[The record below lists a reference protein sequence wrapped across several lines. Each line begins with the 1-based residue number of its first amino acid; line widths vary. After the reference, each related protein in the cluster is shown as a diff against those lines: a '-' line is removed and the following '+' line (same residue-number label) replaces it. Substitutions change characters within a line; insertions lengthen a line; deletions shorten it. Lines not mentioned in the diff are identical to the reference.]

1 MLKQHVLVELKQ
13 FVQAVT
19 SHRGS
24 PKKLTNS
31 SLLRS
36 SFHLLEDLP
45 AAREIIFEYFSLV
58 AEVAVQNYV
67 ANANVDYATG
77 LPIRQ
82 GKQGGGGGG
91 GPSSSNNV
99 PTQPTVIE
107 DSSWSA
113 VQEALENLV
122 IKGPPA
128 WGPVIA
134 SWSLD
139 LVGKLSD
146 KYTKRKMSIVAACNY
161 WLNCGAMRGLLTLI
175 SLSFRKLT
183 NAEKETCV
191 ETLLAA
197 FQRYSLSFDWVVARL
212 GGCFPLSIISQ
223 ILQCSLKRFAEDY
236 RCRFDSELG
245 ILDYLSFAHEQEL
258 KQALTDLLKDGF
270 NPKKSLDACIIP
282 FLLVMA
288 TFADALLQNLV
299 VVFLEM
305 YNDDLRLTIIQKT
318 PLWMSNKL
326 FAEMQPSLNSLALRL
341 KSNGSQLLIAVSQ
354 MAEQYAWCQ
363 DFLEYTLQDLEQVV
377 LNATVCPLMN
387 DLATEDSKY
396 LLWKSC
402 LSANIFQQQTAVRLL
417 LIVSTQHSHIYYQ
430 TISELLRKSY
440 VANPNGLGAVIRIIG
455 GQSGVVEFPCI
466 KPGLQMVL
474 EEVLLQEQFKHTR
487 LVNDDQSEAL
497 NTFKNLN
504 MLTKMQ
510 KKNSFQYMKQSLLP
524 NVLNDCLPKI
534 LQILE
539 VTVTKVNLRMNKLTE
554 AAGAAK
560 RAEAQSNSNHE
571 LSRERKKV
579 KVGAMDLEAEAMDVE
594 SAEDDTKIII
604 GVPLF
609 DSDDSEDEEKDAN
622 RRILAHT
629 IIDLLNTIEAG
640 LKGTVMRTTEV
651 LKLSVLSV
659 KYFFLALTEK
669 SAVSR
674 SAAVNRAYLLLAR
687 QCSARKAARS
697 ACIRELVEG
706 ALFYYGYLFG
716 QFEEPEVNQLEI
728 PEHEMVLLQ
737 NQRHSLGPN
746 ANRTVL
752 HAGVIGRGLRPDV
765 TAKEQT
771 GCPAETQTLLLKALD
786 ACCTV
791 AEKQNSVEGYSMIS
805 LLLVEMVSTDVMYNG
820 LPFPDEEFT
829 KVTMERDLM
838 IRRAFSTSPV
848 LWALL
853 GFIAAHR
860 PALCFSS
867 VLLRAM
873 CATCLHQWRAKNVNK
888 FQPFDPSDELMRCTQ
903 KLLQL
908 LAMGQLLPPPLSN
921 LHVIIKH
928 FEPPE
933 IALLLKEC
941 IWNYLKDHVPSPA
954 LFHVDN
960 NELHWR
966 NPHLSKI
973 PPQYVDT
980 LRNLMQKKLTKLGQH
995 YYQMF
1000 IMPEL
1005 NDANAAQVGL
1015 AESTANKGELE
1026 LVK

>member
-19 SHRGS
+19 SHRGNQ
-24 PKKLTNS
+24 KKLTNT

-82 GKQGGGGGG
+82 GKQGGGG
-91 GPSSSNNV
+91 SSSTSNV

-122 IKGPPA
+122 VKGPSA

-175 SLSFRKLT
+175 SLSFRKLSNT
-183 NAEKETCV
+183 EKESCV
-191 ETLLAA
+191 ETLL
-197 FQRYSLSFDWVVARL
+197 D
-212 GGCFPLSIISQ
+212 
-223 ILQCSLKRFAEDY
+223 
-236 RCRFDSELG
+236 
-245 ILDYLSFAHEQEL
+245 
-258 KQALTDLLKDGF
+258 
-270 NPKKSLDACIIP
+270 
-282 FLLVMA
+282 
-288 TFADALLQNLV
+288 
-299 VVFLEM
+299 
-305 YNDDLRLTIIQKT
+305 NDDLRQTIIQKS
-318 PLWMSNKL
+318 PLWMSNKM

-341 KSNGSQLLIAVSQ
+341 KSNGAQVLIAVSQ
-354 MAEQYAWCQ
+354 MAEQFAWCQ
-363 DFLEYTLQDLEQVV
+363 DFLEYTMQDLEQVV

-387 DLATEDSKY
+387 DLATEESKY

-402 LSANIFQQQTAVRLL
+402 LNANIFQQQTAVRLL

-440 VANPNGLGAVIRIIG
+440 LANPNGLGAIIRIIG
-455 GQSGVVEFPCI
+455 GQSGVVEFPSI

-474 EEVLLQEQFKHTR
+474 EAVLLQEQFKHTR
-487 LVNDDQSEAL
+487 LANENQSEAL

-510 KKNSFQYMKQSLLP
+510 KRHTFQYMKQSLLP

-539 VTVTKVNLRMNKLTE
+539 VTVTKVILRMNKLE
-554 AAGAAK
+554 EEVG
-560 RAEAQSNSNHE
+560 QNSNKQNNE
-571 LSRERKKV
+571 FNSERKK
-579 KVGAMDLEAEAMDVE
+579 KKTIGADVGAESMDVDN
-594 SAEDDTKIII
+594 AENDTKVII
-604 GVPLF
+604 GIPLF
-609 DSDDSEDEEKDAN
+609 DTDDGEEEETDTK

-640 LKGTVMRTTEV
+640 LKGAVMRTTEV
-651 LKLSVLSV
+651 LKLSILSV
-659 KYFFLALTEK
+659 RYFFLALTEK
-669 SAVSR
+669 SHISR

-716 QFEEPEVNQLEI
+716 QYEEPEANQLDI

-752 HAGVIGRGLRPDV
+752 HAGVIGRGLRSDCI
-765 TAKEQT
+765 AKDQK

-791 AEKQNSVEGYSMIS
+791 ADKQNSVEGYSMIS
-805 LLLVEMVSTDVMYNG
+805 LMLVEMVSTDVMYNG

-888 FQPFDPSDELMRCTQ
+888 FQPFDPNDELMHCTK

-941 IWNYLKDHVPSPA
+941 VWNYLKDHVPSPA

-960 NELHWR
+960 NDLHWR
-966 NPHLSKI
+966 NPHMSRT

-1005 NDANAAQVGL
+1005 NDSDTTQANL
-1015 AESTANKGELE
+1015 AESAMSKGEVE
-1026 LVK
+1026 IIKA

>member
-1 MLKQHVLVELKQ
+1 MLKQHVLVELKH

-19 SHRGS
+19 SHRGN
-24 PKKLTNS
+24 PKKLKNNT
-31 SLLRS
+31 LLRS
-36 SFHLLEDLP
+36 SLHLLEDLP
-45 AAREIIFEYFSLV
+45 SAREIIFEYFSIV

-67 ANANVDYATG
+67 ANANVDFSTG
-77 LPIRQ
+77 LPLRP
-82 GKQGGGGGG
+82 GKKGN
-91 GPSSSNNV
+91 GPSSANNNV
-99 PTQPTVIE
+99 PTQPSVME

-122 IKGPPA
+122 VKGPSA

-134 SWSLD
+134 AWSLD

-183 NAEKETCV
+183 NAEKEACV

-212 GGCFPLSIISQ
+212 GGCFPLSIITQ
-223 ILQCSLKRFAEDY
+223 ILLCSLKRFAEDY
-236 RCRFDSELG
+236 RCRFDSEIS

-258 KQALTDLLKDGF
+258 KQALNDLLKDGF
-270 NPKKSLDACIIP
+270 NPKKTLDACIIP

-288 TFADALLQNLV
+288 TIADALLQNLV
-299 VVFLEM
+299 VVFLKM
-305 YNDDLRLTIIQKT
+305 YNDDLRQTIIQKA
-318 PLWMSNKL
+318 PLWMSNKI

-341 KSNGSQLLIAVSQ
+341 KSNGAKLLIAVSQ
-354 MAEQYAWCQ
+354 MADQYTWCQ

-396 LLWKSC
+396 LLWKTC
-402 LSANIFQQQTAVRLL
+402 LSANIFEQQTAVRLL

-430 TISELLRKSY
+430 TISELLRKCY
-440 VANPNGLGAVIRIIG
+440 LANSNGLGAVIRIIA
-455 GQSGVVEFPCI
+455 GQSGVVEFPGI

-474 EEVLLQEQFKHTR
+474 EDVLLQEQFKHTR
-487 LVNDDQSEAL
+487 LGMDAQSGAL

-510 KKNSFQYMKQSLLP
+510 NKHSFQCMKQSLLP
-524 NVLNDCLPKI
+524 NILNDCLPKI

-539 VTVTKVNLRMNKLTE
+539 VTVTKVVLRMKKKATE
-554 AAGAAK
+554 TSTEK
-560 RAEAQSNSNHE
+560 FKESSNNSNGGDINAE
-571 LSRERKKV
+571 KK
-579 KVGAMDLEAEAMDVE
+579 KLKADARAEAMDVDNSDE
-594 SAEDDTKIII
+594 DTKIII
-604 GVPLF
+604 GIPLT
-609 DSDDSEDEEKDAN
+609 DPDEKEEEENDAK

-640 LKGTVMRTTEV
+640 LKGTVIRTTEV
-651 LKLSVLSV
+651 LKLAILSV

-669 SAVSR
+669 SSISR
-674 SAAVNRAYLLLAR
+674 SSAVNRAYSLLAR
-687 QCSARKAARS
+687 QCSARKAART

-716 QFEEPEVNQLEI
+716 QYEEPDVDQLEI
-728 PEHEMVLLQ
+728 PEHEMVLQQ
-737 NQRHSLGPN
+737 NQRHSLGQS
-746 ANRTVL
+746 ANRTIL
-752 HAGVIGRGLRPDV
+752 HAGVIGRGLRPDFI
-765 TAKEQT
+765 AKAQK
-771 GCPAETQTLLLKALD
+771 GCPAVTQTLLLKALD
-786 ACCTV
+786 ACCTS
-791 AEKQNSVEGYSMIS
+791 ADNRNSVEGYSMIS

-838 IRRAFSTSPV
+838 IRRAFTTSPV

-888 FQPFDPSDELMRCTQ
+888 YQSVDPSDELMLCTK

-921 LHVIIKH
+921 LHVIIQH

-960 NELHWR
+960 NDLHWR
-966 NPHLSKI
+966 NPHMSKI

-980 LRNLMQKKLTKLGQH
+980 LRNIMQKKLTKLGQH

-1005 NDANAAQVGL
+1005 NDTNAATL
-1015 AESTANKGELE
+1015 EETTISKGVEE
-1026 LVK
+1026 NTIKA

>member
-13 FVQAVT
+13 FIQAVT
-19 SHRGS
+19 NHNGN
-24 PKKLTNS
+24 PKKLPNS

-36 SFHLLEDLP
+36 CFRLLEDLP
-45 AAREIIFEYFSLV
+45 AAREIILEYFSIV
-58 AEVAVQNYV
+58 AEVAVQNYL
-67 ANANVDYATG
+67 ANANVDYTTG

-82 GKQGGGGGG
+82 GKQGA
-91 GPSSSNNV
+91 GPSSSNNAT
-99 PTQPTVIE
+99 TQLAVIE
-107 DSSWSA
+107 DSNWAA

-122 IKGPPA
+122 VKGPPA

-146 KYTKRKMSIVAACNY
+146 RYTKRKMSIIAACNY

-183 NAEKETCV
+183 NSEKETCV
-191 ETLLAA
+191 ETLLGA

-212 GGCFPLSIISQ
+212 GGCFPLSIISH
-223 ILQCSLKRFAEDY
+223 ILQCSLKRFADDY

-258 KQALTDLLKDGF
+258 KQALTELLKDGF

-282 FLLVMA
+282 FLLLMA
-288 TFADALLQNLV
+288 TYADALLQNLV
-299 VVFLEM
+299 IVFLEI
-305 YNDDLRLTIIQKT
+305 YSDDLRNTIIQKT
-318 PLWMSNKL
+318 PLWMSNKV
-326 FAEMQPSLNSLALRL
+326 FAEMQPSLNSLTLRL
-341 KSNGSQLLIAVSQ
+341 KSNGAHLLIAVSQ
-354 MAEQYAWCQ
+354 MAEQYTWCQ
-363 DFLEYTLQDLEQVV
+363 DFLEYNLQDLEQVV

-396 LLWKSC
+396 LLWKNC

-440 VANPNGLGAVIRIIG
+440 VTNPNGLGAVIRIIG

-474 EEVLLQEQFKHTR
+474 EDVLLQEQFKHTR
-487 LVNDDQSEAL
+487 LITSDQSEAL

-504 MLTKMQ
+504 TLTKMQ
-510 KKNSFQYMKQSLLP
+510 KKNSFQYMKQNLLP

-539 VTVTKVNLRMNKLTE
+539 VTLTKVILHMNKL
-554 AAGAAK
+554 
-560 RAEAQSNSNHE
+560 AEANSAKAIKVAQNIKNVSNSEIGSDN
-571 LSRERKKV
+571 KKV
-579 KVGAMDLEAEAMDVE
+579 KYAAADAEVEAMDVE
-594 SAEDDTKIII
+594 NTDEDTKLIVGI
-604 GVPLF
+604 PLH
-609 DSDDSEDEEKDAN
+609 DSDESEEEENDAG

-629 IIDLLNTIEAG
+629 IIDLLNTIDVG
-640 LKGTVMRTTEV
+640 LKGTVIRTTEI
-651 LKLSVLSV
+651 LKLSILSV

-669 SAVSR
+669 SSISR
-674 SAAVNRAYLLLAR
+674 SAAVNRAYLLLTR
-687 QCSARKAARS
+687 QCVARKAART

-716 QFEEPEVNQLEI
+716 QYEEPEVDQLEI

-752 HAGVIGRGLRPDV
+752 HTGVIGRGLRPDLATKQQKV
-765 TAKEQT
+765 
-771 GCPAETQTLLLKALD
+771 CPTEMQTLLLKALD

-791 AEKQNSVEGYSMIS
+791 ADKQNSVEGYSMIS

-838 IRRAFSTSPV
+838 IRRAFTTSPV

-888 FQPFDPSDELMRCTQ
+888 FQPFDPNDELMRCTQ

-966 NPHLSKI
+966 NPHMSKI

-980 LRNLMQKKLTKLGQH
+980 LRNLMQKKLTKLGEH

-1005 NDANAAQVGL
+1005 NEAHVGQVGPVDL
-1015 AESTANKGELE
+1015 MANKTEL
-1026 LVK
+1026 

>member
-19 SHRGS
+19 SHRGNQ
-24 PKKLTNS
+24 KKLTNT

-82 GKQGGGGGG
+82 GKQGGGG
-91 GPSSSNNV
+91 SSSTSNV

-122 IKGPPA
+122 VKGPSA

-175 SLSFRKLT
+175 SLSFRKLSNT
-183 NAEKETCV
+183 EKESCV

-270 NPKKSLDACIIP
+270 NPKKTLDACIIP

-305 YNDDLRLTIIQKT
+305 YNDDLRQTIIQKS
-318 PLWMSNKL
+318 PLWMSNKM

-341 KSNGSQLLIAVSQ
+341 KSNGAQVLIAVSQ
-354 MAEQYAWCQ
+354 MAEQFAWCQ
-363 DFLEYTLQDLEQVV
+363 DFLEYTMQDLEQVV

-387 DLATEDSKY
+387 DLATEESKY

-402 LSANIFQQQTAVRLL
+402 LNANIFQQQTAVRLL

-440 VANPNGLGAVIRIIG
+440 LANPNGLGAIIRIIG
-455 GQSGVVEFPCI
+455 GQSGVVEFPSI

-474 EEVLLQEQFKHTR
+474 EAVLLQEQFKHTR
-487 LVNDDQSEAL
+487 LANENQSEAL

-510 KKNSFQYMKQSLLP
+510 KRHTFQYMKQSLLP

-539 VTVTKVNLRMNKLTE
+539 VTVTKVILRMNKLE
-554 AAGAAK
+554 EEVG
-560 RAEAQSNSNHE
+560 QNSNKQNNE
-571 LSRERKKV
+571 FNSERKK
-579 KVGAMDLEAEAMDVE
+579 KKTIGADVGAESMDVDN
-594 SAEDDTKIII
+594 AENDTKVII
-604 GVPLF
+604 GIPLF
-609 DSDDSEDEEKDAN
+609 DTDDGEEEETDTK

-640 LKGTVMRTTEV
+640 LKGAVMRTTEV
-651 LKLSVLSV
+651 LKLSILSV
-659 KYFFLALTEK
+659 RYFFLALTEK
-669 SAVSR
+669 SHISR

-716 QFEEPEVNQLEI
+716 QYEEPEANQLDI

-752 HAGVIGRGLRPDV
+752 HAGVIGRGLRSDCI
-765 TAKEQT
+765 AKDQK

-791 AEKQNSVEGYSMIS
+791 ADKQNSVEGYSMIS
-805 LLLVEMVSTDVMYNG
+805 LMLVEMVSTDVMYNG

-888 FQPFDPSDELMRCTQ
+888 FQPFDPNDELMHCTK

-941 IWNYLKDHVPSPA
+941 VWNYLKDHVPSPA

-960 NELHWR
+960 NDLHWR
-966 NPHLSKI
+966 NPHMSRT

-1005 NDANAAQVGL
+1005 NDSDTTQANL
-1015 AESTANKGELE
+1015 AESAMSKGEVE
-1026 LVK
+1026 IIKA

>member
-19 SHRGS
+19 SHRGNQ
-24 PKKLTNS
+24 KKLTNT

-82 GKQGGGGGG
+82 GKQGGGG
-91 GPSSSNNV
+91 SSSTSNV

-122 IKGPPA
+122 VKGPSA

-175 SLSFRKLT
+175 SLSFRKLSNT
-183 NAEKETCV
+183 EKESCV
-191 ETLLAA
+191 ETLL
-197 FQRYSLSFDWVVARL
+197 D
-212 GGCFPLSIISQ
+212 
-223 ILQCSLKRFAEDY
+223 
-236 RCRFDSELG
+236 
-245 ILDYLSFAHEQEL
+245 
-258 KQALTDLLKDGF
+258 
-270 NPKKSLDACIIP
+270 
-282 FLLVMA
+282 
-288 TFADALLQNLV
+288 
-299 VVFLEM
+299 
-305 YNDDLRLTIIQKT
+305 NDDLRQTIIQKS
-318 PLWMSNKL
+318 PLWMSNKM

-341 KSNGSQLLIAVSQ
+341 KSNGAQVLIAVSQ
-354 MAEQYAWCQ
+354 MAEQFAWCQ
-363 DFLEYTLQDLEQVV
+363 DFLEYTMQDLEQVV

-387 DLATEDSKY
+387 DLATEESKY

-402 LSANIFQQQTAVRLL
+402 LNANIFQQQTAVRLL

-440 VANPNGLGAVIRIIG
+440 LANPNGLGAIIRIIG
-455 GQSGVVEFPCI
+455 GQSGVVEFPSI

-474 EEVLLQEQFKHTR
+474 EAVLLQEQFKHTR
-487 LVNDDQSEAL
+487 LANENQSEAL

-510 KKNSFQYMKQSLLP
+510 KRHTFQYMKQSLLP

-539 VTVTKVNLRMNKLTE
+539 VTVTKVILRMNKLE
-554 AAGAAK
+554 EEVG
-560 RAEAQSNSNHE
+560 QNSNKQNNE
-571 LSRERKKV
+571 FNSERKK
-579 KVGAMDLEAEAMDVE
+579 KKTIAADVGAEAMDVDN
-594 SAEDDTKIII
+594 AENDTKVII
-604 GVPLF
+604 GIPLF
-609 DSDDSEDEEKDAN
+609 DTDDGEEEETDTK

-651 LKLSVLSV
+651 LKLSILSV
-659 KYFFLALTEK
+659 RYFFLALTEK
-669 SAVSR
+669 SHISR

-716 QFEEPEVNQLEI
+716 QYEEPEANQLDI

-752 HAGVIGRGLRPDV
+752 HAGVIGRGLRSDCI
-765 TAKEQT
+765 AKDQK

-791 AEKQNSVEGYSMIS
+791 ADKQNSVEGYSMIS
-805 LLLVEMVSTDVMYNG
+805 LMLVEMVSTDVMYNG

-888 FQPFDPSDELMRCTQ
+888 FQPFDPNDELMHCTK

-941 IWNYLKDHVPSPA
+941 VWNYLKDHVPSPA

-960 NELHWR
+960 NDLHWR
-966 NPHLSKI
+966 NPHMSRT

-1005 NDANAAQVGL
+1005 NDSDTTQANL
-1015 AESTANKGELE
+1015 AESAMSKGEVE
-1026 LVK
+1026 IIKA

>member
-13 FVQAVT
+13 FVQSVT
-19 SHRGS
+19 NHHGN

-45 AAREIIFEYFSLV
+45 AAREIIFEYFALI

-67 ANANVDYATG
+67 ANVNVDFSTG
-77 LPIRQ
+77 LPLRQ
-82 GKQGGGGGG
+82 GKQGA
-91 GPSSSNNV
+91 GPSSSSNV

-107 DSSWSA
+107 DSNWTA

-122 IKGPPA
+122 VKGPSA
-128 WGPVIA
+128 WGPIIA

-183 NAEKETCV
+183 NAEKEACV
-191 ETLLAA
+191 ETLLGA
-197 FQRYSLSFDWVVARL
+197 FQRYALSFDWVVARL

-223 ILQCSLKRFAEDY
+223 ILQCSLKRFADDY

-270 NPKKSLDACIIP
+270 NPKKTLDACIIP

-305 YNDDLRLTIIQKT
+305 YNDDLRQTIIQKT
-318 PLWMSNKL
+318 PLWMSNKI

-341 KSNGSQLLIAVSQ
+341 KSNGAQLLIAVSQ
-354 MAEQYAWCQ
+354 MADQYNWCQ

-396 LLWKSC
+396 LLWKNC
-402 LSANIFQQQTAVRLL
+402 LSANIYQQQTAVRLL
-417 LIVSTQHSHIYYQ
+417 LIVSTQHSHIYHQ

-440 VANPNGLGAVIRIIG
+440 TANPNGFGAVIRIIG

-474 EEVLLQEQFKHTR
+474 EDVLLQEQFKHTR
-487 LVNDDQSEAL
+487 LINGDQSDAL

-510 KKNSFQYMKQSLLP
+510 KKNSFQYMKQSLLT

-539 VTVTKVNLRMNKLTE
+539 VTLTKVVLRMNKLAEENGEEVFKATQNNNNNNE
-554 AAGAAK
+554 ANG
-560 RAEAQSNSNHE
+560 
-571 LSRERKKV
+571 ERKKL
-579 KVGAMDLEAEAMDVE
+579 KFGETDAETEAKAMDVD
-594 SAEDDTKIII
+594 AQEDEKLII
-604 GVPLF
+604 GVPLT
-609 DSDDSEDEEKDAN
+609 DSDESEEEEKDAK

-640 LKGTVMRTTEV
+640 LKGSVMRTTEV
-651 LKLSVLSV
+651 LKLSILSI

-669 SAVSR
+669 SPITR

-687 QCSARKAARS
+687 QCSARKAART

-716 QFEEPEVNQLEI
+716 QYEEPEVDQLEI

-737 NQRHSLGPN
+737 NQRHTLGPN

-752 HAGVIGRGLRPDV
+752 HAGVIGRGLRPGL
-765 TAKEQT
+765 ASNAQKEY
-771 GCPAETQTLLLKALD
+771 PAEMQTLLLKALD

-791 AEKQNSVEGYSMIS
+791 ADKQNSVEGYSMIS

-888 FQPFDPSDELMRCTQ
+888 FQPFDPNDELMVCTQ

-954 LFHVDN
+954 LFHLDS

-966 NPHLSKI
+966 NPNMSKI

-1005 NDANAAQVGL
+1005 NDPNPVQVCL
-1015 AESTANKGELE
+1015 VDSVANKRDL
-1026 LVK
+1026 